1 MKRLFLLSLIIPVLA
16 TAQIPNWYDLNSRNA
31 AYPQSAYYTGVGTA
45 SVINGNVNTALISA
59 QNAARVEA
67 LSSIRV
73 HVENVT
79 TDLSSSQ
86 QLITNDGMSET
97 ILEQLDSK
105 TRTSIDIDVPGLQVE
120 TYRNG
125 NEVAAFAYV
134 KRQTLLRQLDKSIT
148 VGLTKIESQ
157 LDNADEL
164 INQGQKMEAREQI
177 KSLPKIFAEV
187 SRDQKLLAV
196 VDSESDAETLQLNE
210 SKTLQQ
216 RYIQMLASLKHGIN
230 IYLNCQADLFGNNYP
245 TLANTIKGELSKIGC
260 SFVTSASEADW
271 AINVTANARE
281 YNAPTMG
288 GYTTYFAYIDATL
301 AIDKKVT
308 NQRIYEDAL
317 TEKGG
322 HTHNYTEAARD
333 GYKQIAPKI
342 IELINQYIK
351 Q

>member
-1 MKRLFLLSLIIPVLA
+1 MKKFLLLFLLFPILA
-16 TAQIPNWYDLNSRNA
+16 FAQVPDWYDLSSRNA
-31 AYPQSAYYTGVGTA
+31 VYPQSAYYTGFGTA
-45 SVINGNVNTALISA
+45 TIANGNINMAISKA

-79 TDLSSSQ
+79 TDQSSSQ

-134 KRQTLLRQLDKSIT
+134 KHQSLLRQLDKSIT

-164 INQGQKMEAREQI
+164 INQGQKLEAREYI
-177 KSLPKIFAEV
+177 EPLAKIFAEV
-187 SRDQKLLAV
+187 ARDQKLLAV
-196 VDSESDAETLQLNE
+196 VDVASDAETLQLNE
-210 SKTLQQ
+210 SKVLQQ
-216 RYIQMLASLKHGIN
+216 RYIKMLAALKHGIN
-230 IYLNCQADLFGNNYP
+230 IYLDCKATLFGSNYP

-260 SFVTSASEADW
+260 TFVTSAAEADW
-271 AINVTANARE
+271 AIYATANARE
-281 YNAPTMG
+281 YNAPTIG

-301 AIDKKVT
+301 AIDKMAT
-308 NQRIYEDAL
+308 SQRIYEDAL

>member
-31 AYPQSAYYTGVGTA
+31 IYPQTDYYTGFGTT
-45 SVINGNVNTALISA
+45 SIINGNVNTALTMA

-73 HVENVT
+73 HVENIT
-79 TDLSSSQ
+79 TDQSSFQ
-86 QLITNDGMSET
+86 QLMTNDEISET
-97 ILEQLDSK
+97 IFEQLDSK
-105 TRTSIDIDVPGLQVE
+105 THTTIDIDAPGLQVE

-230 IYLNCQADLFGNNYP
+230 IYLNCHADLFGNNYP

-260 SFVTSASEADW
+260 TFVTSAAKADW
-271 AINVTANARE
+271 AIYVSAKARE

-288 GYTTYFAYIDATL
+288 GYTTYFAYVDATL
-301 AIDKKVT
+301 AIDKVVT
-308 NQRIYEDAL
+308 NQRIYENIL
-317 TEKGG
+317 NQKGG
-322 HTHNYTEAARD
+322 HTKNYIEAAMD
-333 GYKQIAPKI
+333 GYKMISPLLADSI
-342 IELINQYIK
+342 YQYIT